1 MISKLVCFST
11 NSARFPA
18 AIEKGWGHR
27 CRGGE
32 MRAETQ
38 EAASGLGMKSV
49 THSNTSG
56 SWVLALHELINVLQG
71 FIWAFPLES
80 LLAQFLHCF
89 LELLE
94 CDGSGILGPG
104 Q

>member
-1 MISKLVCFST
+1 MTRVGDIGVEEGRWEQQGL
-11 NSARFPA
+11 R
-18 AIEKGWGHR
+18 E
-27 CRGGE
+27 
-32 MRAETQ
+32 AE
-38 EAASGLGMKSV
+38 SGFGMKSV

-71 FIWAFPLES
+71 FIWAFALES
-80 LLAQFLHCF
+80 LLAQFLHRF